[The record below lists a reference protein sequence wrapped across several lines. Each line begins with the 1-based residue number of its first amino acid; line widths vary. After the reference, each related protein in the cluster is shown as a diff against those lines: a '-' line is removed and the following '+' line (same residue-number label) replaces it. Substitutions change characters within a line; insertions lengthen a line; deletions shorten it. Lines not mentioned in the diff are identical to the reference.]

1 MACDIP
7 PLKIKETRGNALAH
21 PQSHG
26 LGLKMSNEVLLLN
39 HHIKKVKP
47 CLCDYTVTME
57 LETIPLATGF
67 ETSICFF
74 QQELSITIIDILC
87 LLSFR
92 GEGFGTFSLHQRA

>member
-47 CLCDYTVTME
+47 CLCACNGSTLCIYE
-57 LETIPLATGF
+57 EKKLQFCTIAM
-67 ETSICFF
+67 
-74 QQELSITIIDILC
+74 
-87 LLSFR
+87 
-92 GEGFGTFSLHQRA
+92 